1 MITDKC
7 EEVRITLEEQ
17 EIRVWI
23 YGERKNPV
31 VLFIHGLG
39 KSFSEYI
46 GDLPVRYLMN
56 DYCVIAFDLPGW
68 GTSKEMNISVDQ
80 CINAI
85 ITQLNIET
93 FYIFGT
99 SYGGVVGSLYS
110 IKNSNK
116 VKGLIVAGTP
126 RLSMVSFVFLLISY
140 RIPYQQLFKAFKDFV
155 RFGRKLS
162 KITVPTLLLYSSD
175 DRIAPKAQGE
185 FFLRNI
191 EKSELIVISGR
202 SHGWLLHRIIDNDF
216 CTAIEKFLKIYS

>member
-23 YGERKNPV
+23 YGERKNSV

-56 DYCVIAFDLPGW
+56 NYCIVAFDLPGW
-68 GTSKEMNISVDQ
+68 GTSKELKMSADQ

-85 ITQLNIET
+85 LNQLKIET

-110 IKNSNK
+110 IENSNK

-126 RLSMVSFVFLLISY
+126 RLSVVSLVFLVISY
-140 RIPYQQLFKAFKDFV
+140 KIPHQQLFRAFKDFI
-155 RFGRKLS
+155 RFGQKLS

-175 DRIAPKAQGE
+175 DRIAPKSQGE
-185 FFLRNI
+185 FFLKNI
-191 EKSELIVISGR
+191 EKSELVVINGR
-202 SHGWLLHRIIDNDF
+202 SHWWLLHRIIDNDF
-216 CTAIEKFLKIYS
+216 SIAIEKFLKTYS